1 MKIEWNRRYTTIAV
15 YAFLVLA
22 AAAASYLVMS
32 NIITV
37 LKFLDGFFAPILPI
51 IYGFAVAYL
60 INPIMVWFERRLI
73 KHRWYKKLSRK
84 AKRAIS
90 LLFAYLFTIAVLAIF
105 MIIVMPHVIGNITTM
120 YGQLQSYVA
129 AAERFVNMLLDAIP
143 EDLISQDIVDQIA
156 DLAGSSVQKL
166 INWLADSAPKLLG
179 FAVQLGNGI
188 ITGFLA
194 VMVSIYLLAAKERFM
209 AQLKKLMCAF
219 MPLKRVDRLAH
230 ISRLTNKMFGGF
242 ITGKIIDSTIIGILC
257 FIGLSVMKMPNSV
270 LVSFIVGVTNVLPY
284 FGPFIGAIPGFLLIA
299 IISPVQGMVFLIFIL
314 VLQQIDGN
322 IIGPMVLGDSIGL
335 SAFWVVFAILFFG
348 GIFGILGMFI
358 GVPTFGVIYTLIRES
373 VAVRLNEKNMSPD
386 TDDYIKYPLEEGD
399 VKEG

>member
-1 MKIEWNRRYTTIAV
+1 MKIEWSRRYTTIAV

-22 AAAASYLVMS
+22 ASAAAYLVMS
-32 NIITV
+32 NIIAV
-37 LKFLDGFFAPILPI
+37 LKFLDGFFKPILPI

-60 INPIMVWFERRLI
+60 INPIMVWAERLFMRVE
-73 KHRWYKKLSRK
+73 RYKKLNRK
-84 AKRAIS
+84 SQRALS
-90 LLFAYLFTIAVLAIF
+90 LLAAYLITIAVLTIF
-105 MIIVMPHVIGNITTM
+105 MVIVMPHVVSNIATM
-120 YGQLQSYVA
+120 YSQLQSYVA
-129 AAERFVNMLLDAIP
+129 AAERFANMLLDAIP
-143 EDLISQDIVDQIA
+143 DDLISPDIANQLA

-209 AQLKKLMCAF
+209 AQLKKMLCAF
-219 MPLKRVDRLAH
+219 MSIKKVERMAH
-230 ISRLTNKMFGGF
+230 ISRLTHKMFGGF

-257 FIGLSVMKMPNSV
+257 FIGLSVMKMPNAV

-284 FGPFIGAIPGFLLIA
+284 FGPFIGAVPGFLLIA
-299 IISPVQGMVFLIFIL
+299 IISPVQGLVFLVFIL

-358 GVPTFGVIYTLIRES
+358 GVPTFGVIYTLMREWIC
-373 VAVRLNEKNMSPD
+373 ARLSEKNMSTD
-386 TDDYIKYPLEEGD
+386 TDDYIKYPAD
-399 VKEG
+399 N